1 MVSTNGHNN
10 NTNGLIMQATML
22 KSVLSDGKSNA
33 KQAKNEGK
41 GYLSYNLS
49 LAPHK
54 LSGHSMCPR
63 AEIAGCDKTCL
74 GDKTGRNEFDIN
86 KQAKINRTLF
96 YKDSPEQFINT
107 LHDDIY
113 RAERKAK
120 KNDLKLLVRL
130 NNYSD
135 VPWELL
141 NRDIFDLHPYTQYM
155 DYTKLPY
162 RKDLPDNYDLTYS
175 LSAKIESKYDFSK
188 SLEYYGRSSFVVS
201 KMLFDIIF
209 KDLKEGEH
217 VSTRIDGGQT
227 LFYLNGDIH
236 DMTFNRP
243 KNSFLVLR
251 EKTSKF
257 SKSTDPVNP
266 IVYRSF
272 ESIGL

>member
-1 MVSTNGHNN
+1 MVSTNGQNNNN
-10 NTNGLIMQATML
+10 NTNGIIMQATML

-54 LSGHSMCPR
+54 LSGHSMCAR

-96 YKDSPEQFINT
+96 YKDSPEQFITT

-135 VPWELL
+135 NPWELL
-141 NRDIFDLHPYTQYM
+141 YPDLFDLHPYTQYM

-175 LSAKIESKYDFSK
+175 LSAKIESKHDFAK
-188 SLEYYGRSSFVVS
+188 CMDHYLRCSLVVS
-201 KMLFDIIF
+201 KMLFDIVF
-209 KDLKEGEH
+209 KDMSETDSI
-217 VSTRIDGGQT
+217 STRIDGQT
-227 LFYLNGDIH
+227 FFLLNGDIH
-236 DMTFNRP
+236 DMTFTRP
-243 KNSFLVLR
+243 KNTILVLR

-257 SKSTDPVNP
+257 GNDINP

>member
-1 MVSTNGHNN
+1 
-10 NTNGLIMQATML
+10 MQATIL
-22 KSVLSDGKSNA
+22 KTVLSDGKSNA
-33 KQAKNEGK
+33 KQAKNEGR

-63 AEIAGCDKTCL
+63 AVIAGCDKTCL
-74 GDKTGRNEFDIN
+74 GDKTGRNEFDEN

-96 YKDSPEQFINT
+96 YKDNPEQFITT

-120 KNDLKLLVRL
+120 RNGLSLLVRL

-135 VPWELL
+135 QPWELL
-141 NRDIFDLHPYTQYM
+141 YPELFDLHPNTQFM
-155 DYTKLPY
+155 DYTKLPF

-175 LSAKIESKYDFSK
+175 LSAKIESKYDFAK

-201 KMLFDIIF
+201 KMLFDIVF
-209 KDLKEGEH
+209 KDLKEDEH
-217 VSTRIDGGQT
+217 VSTRIDGGHT

-236 DMTFNRP
+236 DMTFARP

-257 SKSTDPVNP
+257 SDDINP

>member
-1 MVSTNGHNN
+1 
-10 NTNGLIMQATML
+10 MQATIL
-22 KSVLSDGKSNA
+22 KTVLSDGKSNA
-33 KQAKNEGK
+33 KQAKNEGR

-54 LSGHSMCPR
+54 LSGHSMCAR
-63 AEIAGCDKTCL
+63 AAIAGCDKTCL
-74 GDKTGRNEFDIN
+74 GDKTGRNEFDEN

-96 YKDSPEQFINT
+96 YKDSPEQFITT

-120 KNDLKLLVRL
+120 KNDLSLLVRL

-135 VPWELL
+135 QPWELL
-141 NRDIFDLHPYTQYM
+141 YPELFDWHPNTQFM
-155 DYTKLPY
+155 DYTKLPF

-175 LSAKIESKYDFSK
+175 LSAKIESKYDFAK
-188 SLEYYGRSSFVVS
+188 SLDYYGRSSFVVS
-201 KMLFDIIF
+201 KMLFDIVF
-209 KDLKEGEH
+209 KDLKERES
-217 VSTRIDGGQT
+217 VSTTINGET

-236 DMTFNRP
+236 DMTFTRP

-257 SKSTDPVNP
+257 SKPDDPNP